1 MFARTIFLIVL
12 LGACQASNDPFAF
25 NPATNPAGSAPIP
38 TCTPRPATRPG
49 TTKILFVGNSLTY
62 TNDLP
67 ALVSAIGLSKGY
79 LIENEVLAEPNYGL
93 EDHWNAGCVQAMIT
107 SGYFDY
113 VVIQQGPSS
122 QTDGA
127 TSLLEYGKRIK
138 ELCDAHDTKL
148 AFFMV
153 WPARVYYYTFP
164 GVITNYTN
172 AANTTKSMLCPVGLI
187 WKNYQ
192 DRTGD
197 FSYYGPDDFHP
208 SLAGSQLA
216 AEVIYKTFFP

>member
-1 MFARTIFLIVL
+1 MLVRTFFWCLILV
-12 LGACQASNDPFAF
+12 ACQASSDPFAVT
-25 NPATNPAGSAPIP
+25 PAPPSGSPSSSA
-38 TCTPRPATRPG
+38 CTPRPVTRPG

-67 ALVSAIGLSKGY
+67 ALVSALGSNKGH
-79 LIENEVLAEPNYGL
+79 LIENEVLAKPNYAL
-93 EDHWNAGCVQAMIT
+93 EDHWQEGCLQTMIE
-107 SGYFDY
+107 SGFFDF

-127 TSLLEYGKRIK
+127 TSLLEFGNRIK

-148 AFFMV
+148 AYFMV

-164 GVITNYTN
+164 GVISNYTN
-172 AANTTKSMLCPVGLI
+172 AANSTHSILCPVGLI

-208 SLAGSQLA
+208 SMAGSQVA
-216 AEVIYKTFFP
+216 AEIIYKALFP